1 MADTSPDENDASG
14 TPDQKTK
21 KPSDSAFKQQRLP
34 AWQPILTAGTVLPTF
49 FVIGVAFIPIGIGMM
64 YFSANVMEQTIAYT
78 DCKGAT
84 EMCSEAIKNK
94 TAVDKNCNCSEQ
106 TDEGMKFEI
115 KQGGWNGDVFI
126 YYELENF
133 YQNHRRYVKSRDDK
147 QLLGNK
153 KIADGVNTDCQP
165 FDKCKKGDG
174 ECMNGNDTNLPD
186 ETPFLPCGAIA
197 NSLFSDVI
205 TLYYHGK
212 NVSGEKSDKQK
223 VNLTRLNIAWDSDK
237 KYKFSNGACKIEGKC
252 TVEELKEKF
261 KNFAKPKDWKKDL
274 WELDIEN
281 PENNGLQNED
291 LIVWMRTAALPNFR
305 KLYRKIDHQNNGDD
319 FKNGIPEG
327 IYSFD
332 VEYNF
337 EVVQFKGKKNIVLST
352 TSILGGK
359 NPFLGIAY
367 IAVGCI
373 CLVLGVVFLFVH
385 IKCGK
390 QTNEIMNLNSATQ
403 FNQH

>member
-1 MADTSPDENDASG
+1 MADNSPDENASNG
-14 TPDQKTK
+14 ATEQKTK

-64 YFSANVMEQTIAYT
+64 YFSSNVMEQSVPYT
-78 DCKGAT
+78 YCKGTGGLECAT
-84 EMCSEAIKNK
+84 QIQNK
-94 TAVDKNCNCSEQ
+94 TADRKDCKCNGETDKSNM
-106 TDEGMKFEI
+106 TFTIPKD
-115 KQGGWNGDVFI
+115 GWKGDVFI

-153 KIADGVNTDCQP
+153 KLTEGVNTDCQP
-165 FDKCKKGDG
+165 FDKCKKG
-174 ECMNGNDTNLPD
+174 ECQNGNRTTL
-186 ETPFLPCGAIA
+186 EEGTPFLPCGAIA

-205 TLYYHGK
+205 RLFYHGK
-212 NVSGEKSDKQK
+212 DGKVPKTE

-237 KYKFSNGACKIEGKC
+237 KYKFSNGDCKIERKC
-252 TVEELKEKF
+252 TVDELKEKF
-261 KNFAKPKDWKKDL
+261 KDFAKPKDWKKDL
-274 WELDIEN
+274 WELDVEN

-305 KLYRKIDHQNNGDD
+305 KLYRKIDRQNNPIE
-319 FKNGIPEG
+319 FKEGIPEG
-327 IYSFD
+327 EYSLD
-332 VEYNF
+332 IEYNF
-337 EVVQFKGKKNIVLST
+337 EVVQFKGKKNVVLST

-403 FNQH
+403 FNQN

>member
-1 MADTSPDENDASG
+1 MEDSSPEENNGADAPE
-14 TPDQKTK
+14 QKTK

-64 YFSANVMEQTIAYT
+64 YFSANVMERSVPYT
-78 DCKGAT
+78 DCKGT
-84 EMCSEAIKNK
+84 NDLFCSESIKNK
-94 TAVDKNCNCSEQ
+94 TANEKNCKCTKS
-106 TDEGMKFEI
+106 TDTNMSFKIES
-115 KQGGWNGDVFI
+115 GGWNGDVFI

-153 KIADGVNTDCQP
+153 KLEDAVNSDCQP
-165 FDKCKKGDG
+165 FDKCKEAEQECKNGVNSSLKDG
-174 ECMNGNDTNLPD
+174 
-186 ETPFLPCGAIA
+186 TPFLPCGAIA

-205 TLYYHGK
+205 KLYYHGK
-212 NVSGEKSDKQK
+212 NNTETPKEVK
-223 VNLTRLNIAWDSDK
+223 LTRLNIAWESDK
-237 KYKFSNGACKIEGKC
+237 KYKFSNGDDCPDGKC
-252 TVEELKEKF
+252 SVEQLKNKF
-261 KNFAKPKDWKKDL
+261 KDFARPKDWKKDL
-274 WELDIEN
+274 WELDTEH

-305 KLYRKIDHQNNGDD
+305 KLYRKIDHQNNGED
-319 FKNGIPEG
+319 FMNGIPEG
-327 IYSFD
+327 HYSLD
-332 VEYNF
+332 IEYNF